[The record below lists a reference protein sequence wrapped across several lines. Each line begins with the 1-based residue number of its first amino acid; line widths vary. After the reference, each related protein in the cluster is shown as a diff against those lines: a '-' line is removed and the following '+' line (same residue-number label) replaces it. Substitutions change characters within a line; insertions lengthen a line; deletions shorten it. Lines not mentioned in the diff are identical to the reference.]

1 MELFDDELVV
11 LEEGAELLV
20 EGLQGCCYSA
30 LVVLM

>member
-20 EGLQGCCYSA
+20 EGLQGCCFNT
-30 LVVLM
+30 LVVMM